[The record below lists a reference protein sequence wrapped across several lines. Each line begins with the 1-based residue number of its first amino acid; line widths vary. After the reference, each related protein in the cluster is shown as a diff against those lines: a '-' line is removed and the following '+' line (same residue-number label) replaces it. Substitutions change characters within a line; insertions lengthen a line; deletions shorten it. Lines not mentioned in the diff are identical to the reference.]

1 MVSNKEVLSAKL
13 TKLRNTFKSLKCSFF
28 NLHMKIEVTSN
39 NKRKQISK
47 IDCITLQKV
56 TENKKVD
63 LEMTEILSFD
73 TFDILDFLFYYS
85 KLI

>member
-1 MVSNKEVLSAKL
+1 M
-13 TKLRNTFKSLKCSFF
+13 C
-28 NLHMKIEVTSN
+28 
-39 NKRKQISK
+39 K